1 MKLKKVIASGEG
13 KSKSFKRIVTI
24 IVIAVLAFLYYYAEL
39 PAINIHSGGFWGF
52 IILLAVILVFGF
64 LIVPAIHR
72 ASDRGDSS
80 PDWKHEKAAKTGILV
95 VLGIIGVFIIGSILS
110 SPIVNAKKYQQMLT
124 VKESNFTKDIQEVDM
139 KKIPLIDRDSATLLG
154 NRKMGSMADMVSQ
167 FEVSSEYSQINYKN
181 TPVRVSPLQYAS
193 VIKWLTNQSSGIP
206 AYIKIDMATQD
217 TELVKLS
224 QPIRY
229 SKSEHFNRKIE
240 RHLRFR
246 YPTYIFDTPNFE
258 IDEQGTPWWIC
269 PVKDYTIGLFG
280 GETIGRVVLCN
291 AQTGET
297 RDMAVQDVPQWVDKV
312 YSADMLNGFYNYYGT
327 LKHGYF
333 NSILGQKD
341 CLKTTDGYNYLALN
355 DDVWVYTGVTSVTG
369 DQSIVGFVLMNQRTK
384 ETKFYSVSGA
394 VESSAM
400 GSAEGQ
406 VQNLGYKATFP
417 LLLNTADQPTYFI
430 ALKDDAGLVKKYA
443 MVNVQKYQIVAI
455 GDTVPDCMKNYKALM
470 KTNGI
475 KTNASTQDAD
485 KTATGKIKKIAQAV
499 QDGNSHYYVM
509 LENDNHLYDINIAD
523 NVAFL
528 RYSEGDTVT
537 LTYTVGNPVCTVT
550 KVG

>member
-1 MKLKKVIASGEG
+1 MKLKKVNPAGKKSG
-13 KSKSFKRIVTI
+13 RTVVTVVIVAI
-24 IVIAVLAFLYYYAEL
+24 LAFLYYYAKL
-39 PAINIHSGGFWGF
+39 PAFNIHAAGFWGF
-52 IILLAVILVFGF
+52 LILTAIVLVLALCII
-64 LIVPAIHR
+64 PAAKRSPHGSETEIHI
-72 ASDRGDSS
+72 
-80 PDWKHEKAAKTGILV
+80 DWKNEKPAK
-95 VLGIIGVFIIGSILS
+95 IGVVIVLCLIGFFAVGSILS
-110 SPIVNAKKYQQMLT
+110 SPIVNAKKYQQLLT
-124 VKESNFTKDIQEVDM
+124 VKQGKFTKDIQEIDM
-139 KKIPLIDRDSATLLG
+139 NKIPLMDRDSATLLG

-167 FEVSSEYSQINYKN
+167 FEVSDEYSQINYKN
-181 TPVRVSPLQYAS
+181 TPVRVSPLQYAN
-193 VIKWLTNQSSGIP
+193 VIKWMTNQSSGIP

-217 TELVKLS
+217 TELVKLDK
-224 QPIRY
+224 PIRY
-229 SKSEHFNRKIE
+229 SKAEHFNRKIE

-246 YPTYIFDTPNFE
+246 YPTYIFDKANFE
-258 IDEQGTPWWIC
+258 IDDNGTPWWIC

-280 GETIGRVVLCN
+280 GETISRVVLCN

-297 RDMAVQDVPQWVDKV
+297 QDLAVKDVPQWVDKV

-333 NSILGQKD
+333 NSVLGQKD

-355 DDVWVYTGVTSVTG
+355 DDVWVYSGVTSVTG

-394 VESSAM
+394 VENSAM

-417 LLLNTADQPTYFI
+417 LLLNTAEQPTYFI
-430 ALKDDAGLVKKYA
+430 ALKDAAGLVKKYA

-455 GDTVPDCMKNYKALM
+455 GDTVPECSQNYKTLL
-470 KTNGI
+470 KKNKITSG
-475 KTNASTQDAD
+475 STQQEGV
-485 KTATGKIKKIAQAV
+485 KTASGKIQKISQTV

-509 LENDNHLYDINIAD
+509 LEGDSHLYDVSIAD
-523 NVAFL
+523 HIEFL
-528 RYSEGDTVT
+528 RYNTGDSIK
-537 LTYTVGNPVCTVT
+537 LSYTDGTPACPVT